1 MKINTEKYVCSICGK
16 GNVKL
21 WHPFLGIYPL
31 LCSKC
36 AEKRQT
42 PLITYT
48 KKWEVNEDGKIPTY
62 IINDIPS
69 ESMTNR
75 LNVNLVGIPG
85 ITISFTC
92 TSMVPA
98 YPIEGGY
105 FYCYNREPEEL
116 RNWWNSLPTR

>member
-31 LCSKC
+31 LCSEC

-62 IINDIPS
+62 IIKSSGRDMID
-69 ESMTNR
+69 
-75 LNVNLVGIPG
+75 
-85 ITISFTC
+85 TIINGDSNGKKKT
-92 TSMVPA
+92 
-98 YPIEGGY
+98 
-105 FYCYNREPEEL
+105 
-116 RNWWNSLPTR
+116 